1 MSLASLVSL
10 SVLTLAL
17 AVRPTC
23 HRCAR
28 PERACLC
35 PALPAEPLPLD
46 SRVLVLQ
53 HPAESRRSDSTTQLI
68 PLCVGPVDVVR
79 AINMDA
85 ADLRHHARGRRP
97 LLLFPGEGAR
107 PLSERDAADNTC
119 LVVIDGTWRQARH
132 MLRHSPELAALE
144 RVALGESTT
153 SLLEPLRREPAG
165 HCTSTAEAC
174 AAALRRIEPTERGE
188 AAASALERAT
198 GAMVE
203 HALRH
208 APPVP
213 PRAPSRKR
221 SALVSHLQVA
231 AAPVEATAVL
241 LDALQHPLANAFYR
255 RQQYRA
261 TTQRQDR
268 VHVLRSAETDEIIGA
283 VRLTPR
289 RCESVGDLYFVRSL
303 CVASEWRRRGLGT
316 RLLRAALAESAG
328 RASYAFP
335 FAELAPLYRAAGFRE
350 LPPAEAP
357 AWLEATR
364 AKVAGQQR
372 GRVVLMVRDW
382 PGT

>member
-1 MSLASLVSL
+1 MALARLPL
-10 SVLTLAL
+10 LAL
-17 AVRPTC
+17 AAVRQTC

-28 PERACLC
+28 PQRTCLC

-46 SRVLVLQ
+46 SRVIVLQ

-68 PLCVGPVDVVR
+68 PLCIDPVNVVR
-79 AINMDA
+79 DVKLEPAL
-85 ADLRHHARGRRP
+85 LRHYASGRRP

-107 PLSERDAADNTC
+107 PLTERDAADNNC

-132 MLRHSPELAALE
+132 MLCHSPELAALE

-153 SLLEPLRREPAG
+153 SRLEPLRREPAG

-174 AAALRRIEPTERGE
+174 AAALRRIERTERGE
-188 AAASALERAT
+188 AAAAALERAT

-221 SALVSHLQVA
+221 SALVSHLQVD

-241 LDALQHPLANAFYR
+241 LDAVQHPLANAFYR

-268 VHVLRSAETDEIIGA
+268 VHVLRSAGTDEIIGA

-289 RCESVGDLYFVRSL
+289 RCESVGDLFFVRSL
-303 CVASEWRRRGLGT
+303 CVASEWRRRGLAT

-350 LPPAEAP
+350 LPAAEAP

-372 GRVVLMVRDW
+372 GRVVLMVRDV
-382 PGT
+382 GRFITT